1 MILVDTSV
9 WIDHFRVQ
17 EPELIKLLNLN
28 NLLVHPYIVGELI
41 MGNIR
46 PIDKVIALLASL
58 PRVEPVNEA
67 KFYDCVIGNGLNG
80 TGLGFVDA
88 HLIAAAEQDDAIIIW
103 TRDKRFAAQAER
115 LGIPC
120 LLN

>member
-9 WIDHFRVQ
+9 WIDHFRVE
-17 EPELIKLLNLN
+17 EPELTKLLNLSD
-28 NLLVHPYIVGELI
+28 LLVHPYVVGELI

-46 PIDKVIALLASL
+46 PLDKVIALLASL
-58 PRVEPVNEA
+58 PRLEPVGEA
-67 KFYDCVIGNGLNG
+67 KFYDYVIGNSLNG

-88 HLIAAAEQDDAIIIW
+88 HLIAAAKQNDAIIIW
-103 TRDKRFAAQAER
+103 TRDKRFAVQARR

>member
-9 WIDHFRVQ
+9 WIDHFRDE
-17 EPELIKLLNLN
+17 EPELTKLLTLN
-28 NLLVHPYIVGELI
+28 DLLIHPYIIGELI

-46 PIDKVIALLASL
+46 PLDKVIALLASL
-58 PRVEPVNEA
+58 PRIEPVSEA
-67 KFYDCVIGNGLNG
+67 KFYDCVIDNGLNG

-88 HLIAAAEQDDAIIIW
+88 HLIAAAEHNDAIIIW
-103 TRDKRFAAQAER
+103 TRDKRFAAQAKR